1 MLLKENKNFK
11 NILQL
16 INSEKYKEAKEEL
29 INLENSFNDDFIFY
43 DLLAQICEKLNLQ
56 KEAISYYEKSLFIN
70 NDFYQSKFNL
80 AILYYKL
87 KNFNKSEELFF
98 QIINTNKNDFIKQS
112 NSFI

>member
-1 MLLKENKNFK
+1 MLQSSTINFLAQLTKNNNKLWFDANRK
-11 NILQL
+11 
-16 INSEKYKEAKEEL
+16 KYEEAKGEL
-29 INLENSFNDDFIFY
+29 INLENSCNSDFIFY

-87 KNFNKSEELFF
+87 
-98 QIINTNKNDFIKQS
+98 
-112 NSFI
+112 NSS